1 MFDACGLPSF
11 ASVSL
16 LRPSPTL
23 SRSFMIP
30 LVLLAALF
38 TFNSAQAQDAEFGGD
53 EEVVVEPAADPVPDA
68 PAEAADG
75 GGTKADQ
82 NLLSWVITSLGW
94 GYLLVFLALSVT
106 LVSLFVMNMLAARR
120 DTLCP
125 QELVDAFEERLNEKD
140 FQGRL

>member
-53 EEVVVEPAADPVPDA
+53 EEVVSNRRLIRYPMLPPRRLMAVVP
-68 PAEAADG
+68 
-75 GGTKADQ
+75 K
-82 NLLSWVITSLGW
+82 LIRIC
-94 GYLLVFLALSVT
+94 SV
-106 LVSLFVMNMLAARR
+106 
-120 DTLCP
+120 
-125 QELVDAFEERLNEKD
+125 
-140 FQGRL
+140 G